1 MALQVCP
8 KCKENSFTWFIG
20 GKFPV
25 TTWSCFDCDYEAK
38 EVETEKLTCES
49 CGKITKIK
57 LKDKEKEYWWCS
69 HCNEITQI

>member
-1 MALQVCP
+1 MGLQICP
-8 KCKENSFTWFIG
+8 KCSEQSFTWFIG

-38 EVETEKLTCES
+38 EVESDKSSCEN
-49 CGKITKIK
+49 CGETGKIK

-69 HCNEITQI
+69 NCNETNDI